1 MSTITNSQSSIDLIL
16 NQIPENVFT
25 DNDFDMNK
33 YPSEIFLLEDTSIP
47 VFAISDKT
55 GYDKAVAYLKATKKH
70 ENVTSSSA
78 VIITKSW
85 FSGVNSIKAS
95 TIYLATYTNS
105 ISLNAIGGGKTEDV
119 AYIHAV
125 DLKTVD
131 DINFK
136 I

>member
-1 MSTITNSQSSIDLIL
+1 MSTITSSQSSIDLIL

-25 DNDFDMNK
+25 DDGFDMNK

-47 VFAISDKT
+47 VFVISNKT
-55 GYDKAVAYLKATKKH
+55 DYDKAVAYLKAVKKH

-78 VIITKSW
+78 VIITNSV
-85 FSGVNSIKAS
+85 FSGVSGIKAS
-95 TIYLATYTNS
+95 TIYLAAYVNN
-105 ISLNAIGGGKTEDV
+105 ISLNAIGGKTEDV

-125 DLKTVD
+125 DLKTVE
-131 DINFK
+131 DIDFK

>member
-25 DNDFDMNK
+25 DNGFDMNK

-55 GYDKAVAYLKATKKH
+55 DYDKAVAYLKATKRH

-78 VIITKSW
+78 VIITKSG
-85 FSGVNSIKAS
+85 FSGVNGVEAS
-95 TIYLATYTNS
+95 TIYLATYTDS

>member
-1 MSTITNSQSSIDLIL
+1 MSTITSSQSSIDLIL

-25 DNDFDMNK
+25 DDGFDMNK

-47 VFAISDKT
+47 VFAISSKAD
-55 GYDKAVAYLKATKKH
+55 YDKAVAYLNAVKRH

-78 VIITKSW
+78 VIITKSD
-85 FSGVNSIKAS
+85 FSGVSGIEAS
-95 TIYLATYTNS
+95 TIYLATYTDS
-105 ISLNAIGGGKTEDV
+105 ISLTAIGGEKTEDV

-131 DINFK
+131 DIDFK